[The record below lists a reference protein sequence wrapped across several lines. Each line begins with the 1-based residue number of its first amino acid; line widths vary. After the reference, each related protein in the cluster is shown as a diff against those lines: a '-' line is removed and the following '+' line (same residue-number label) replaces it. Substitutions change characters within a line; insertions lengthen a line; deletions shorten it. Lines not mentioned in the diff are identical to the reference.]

1 MGCNCG
7 KKNASAS
14 PAARRAAV
22 AASAKG
28 NGGANPKT
36 PVRRTVKRRS
46 SVARQAPTP
55 DGPRPAN
62 SLVYYVLG
70 PDGFEE
76 TYRTLAEAQTV
87 LRRFGHGNGYRIESR
102 RETA

>member
-14 PAARRAAV
+14 PAARRAAA
-22 AASAKG
+22 AASAK
-28 NGGANPKT
+28 GGANPKT
-36 PVRRTVKRRS
+36 PVRRTVNRQS

-87 LRRFGHGNGYRIESR
+87 LRRFGHGNGYKIESR
-102 RETA
+102 RETS

>member
-14 PAARRAAV
+14 PAARRAAA
-22 AASAKG
+22 AASQ
-28 NGGANPKT
+28 GAAASRVP
-36 PVRRTVKRRS
+36 VKRQVKTRQRATS
-46 SVARQAPTP
+46 AARQRPTREA
-55 DGPRPAN
+55 PRPAN
-62 SLVYYVLG
+62 SLVYYVIG

-87 LRRFGHGNGYRIESR
+87 VRRFGHGNGYRVESR
-102 RETA
+102 RETS